1 MLVCSLPLKSRK
13 WLTCDVFD
21 PFATH
26 FGFVC
31 DVTDTHC
38 LVVFSGLS
46 NLPFFFF
53 IDKIGQKM
61 YLFSEKVCV
70 CFFDY
75 ISVKRV
81 HDASLLWFPFK
92 SILNL
97 KILSILCAVRGV
109 WLVLTKQIC

>member
-1 MLVCSLPLKSRK
+1 MMYLILLPHTLALFVMSLIHTAWLCFQVCQIFPS
-13 WLTCDVFD
+13 
-21 PFATH
+21 
-26 FGFVC
+26 
-31 DVTDTHC
+31 
-38 LVVFSGLS
+38 
-46 NLPFFFF
+46 FFF

-97 KILSILCAVRGV
+97 KILSILFAVRGV